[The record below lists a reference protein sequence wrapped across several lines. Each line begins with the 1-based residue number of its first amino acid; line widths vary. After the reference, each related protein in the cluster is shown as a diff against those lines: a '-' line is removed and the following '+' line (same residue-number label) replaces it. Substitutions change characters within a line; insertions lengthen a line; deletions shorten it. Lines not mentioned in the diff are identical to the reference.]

1 MMNRKPLVMAITL
14 ALGTPFLSLAAVAE
28 QVKTAEFD
36 EVLVSATRIQEKVSE
51 SSRSAAVVGEEQLA
65 EKQGDSVAEVLKTEA
80 NINIANGPRASAQ
93 QVEIR
98 GLSGQRVLQTIDG
111 ARQNTSAGHRGTFFM
126 DPELLSSVEVVRGP
140 ASSLWGSGA
149 IGGVVSQNTKSAREM
164 LDEGQSFG
172 GYLKQGYETNG
183 QRSKS
188 SGAIYGAK
196 GSIDWLLNGSYSDGD
211 NIKAGN
217 DNTLE
222 NSASRSRSGLAK
234 FGWQVDEAQR
244 LQLSG
249 RINEISEAVPSN
261 PATDVS
267 NSVPLVRRESKD
279 SNLTLDYSLA
289 PSSNALLDLDAK
301 FYWNKT
307 DYDENRLTKGQ
318 FDTTEYE
325 TLGFSI
331 ANRSQWQ
338 GLKLTYGLDGYRDQI
353 ETFRD
358 DSGQSGQRPG
368 NIDGESRVWGAFV
381 AANIAL
387 GENWSLDP
395 ALRYDSFEN
404 ESNNLGHSSD
414 DDALSPSLALVWKTA
429 PWLTLSAR
437 YDEAFRAPSV
447 EEMYSS
453 GTHYCIPPIPNFLP
467 NGLCNTFEVNE
478 NLKAEKAKNKE
489 LKADMRFAE
498 LAGNDELALSL
509 SVFRNDV
516 DDFIEQRVTNP
527 LHGIPG
533 LEQNTRWDN
542 VDKARLT
549 GFELTG
555 KYRINQTRLSLSYG
569 QTEGKDRHD
578 GGYLANI
585 PANKLVLDL
594 SQGIMA
600 GDMKL
605 GTRVSYNASQD
616 RVPEDNPVNR
626 YQDYTLW
633 DVYLAWEPAMGT
645 FEGLRV
651 DFAIENIGDEEYI
664 QAWQTLMDQ
673 GRNFKL
679 SARYRF

>member
-1 MMNRKPLVMAITL
+1 MNRKPLVMAITL

-28 QVKTAEFD
+28 LVKTAEFD

-234 FGWQVDEAQR
+234 FGWQLDEAQR

-267 NSVPLVRRESKD
+267 NSVPLVRRDSKD

>member
-14 ALGTPFLSLAAVAE
+14 ALGTPLLSLAAVAE

-65 EKQGDSVAEVLKTEA
+65 EKQGNSVAEVLKTEA

-111 ARQNTSAGHRGTFFM
+111 ARQNASAGHRGTFFM

-234 FGWQVDEAQR
+234 FGWQLDEAQR

-249 RINEISEAVPSN
+249 RINEIFEAVPSN
-261 PATDVS
+261 PATGVS
-267 NSVPLVRRESKD
+267 NSVPLVRRDSKD

-289 PSSNALLDLDAK
+289 PRGNALLDLDAK

-527 LHGIPG
+527 LHGIPR

-542 VDKARLT
+542 VGKARLT

-616 RVPEDNPVNR
+616 RVPKDNPVNR

>member
-1 MMNRKPLVMAITL
+1 MNRKPLVMAITL

-111 ARQNTSAGHRGTFFM
+111 ARQNTSTGHRGTFFM

-234 FGWQVDEAQR
+234 FGWQLDEAQR

-368 NIDGESRVWGAFV
+368 NIDGESRVWGAFL

>member
-1 MMNRKPLVMAITL
+1 MNRKPLVMAITL

-234 FGWQVDEAQR
+234 FGWQLDEAQR

-267 NSVPLVRRESKD
+267 NSVPLVRRDSKD

-498 LAGNDELALSL
+498 LAGNDELVLSL

>member
-1 MMNRKPLVMAITL
+1 MNRKPLVMAITL
-14 ALGTPFLSLAAVAE
+14 ALGTPLLSLAAVAE

-65 EKQGDSVAEVLKTEA
+65 EKQGNSVAEVLKTEA

-111 ARQNTSAGHRGTFFM
+111 ARQNASAGHRGTFFM

-196 GSIDWLLNGSYSDGD
+196 GCIDWLLNGSYSDGD

-234 FGWQVDEAQR
+234 FGWQLDEAQR

-249 RINEISEAVPSN
+249 RINEIFEAVPSN
-261 PATDVS
+261 PATGVS
-267 NSVPLVRRESKD
+267 NSVPLVRRDSKD

-289 PSSNALLDLDAK
+289 PRGNALLDLDAK

-527 LHGIPG
+527 LHGIPR

-616 RVPEDNPVNR
+616 RVPKDNPVNR

>member
-14 ALGTPFLSLAAVAE
+14 ALGTPLLSLAAVAE

-65 EKQGDSVAEVLKTEA
+65 EKQGNSVAEVLKTEA

-111 ARQNTSAGHRGTFFM
+111 ARQNASAGHRGTFFM

-234 FGWQVDEAQR
+234 FGWQLDEAQR

-249 RINEISEAVPSN
+249 RINEIFEAVPSN
-261 PATDVS
+261 PATGVS
-267 NSVPLVRRESKD
+267 NSVPLVRRDSKD

-289 PSSNALLDLDAK
+289 PRGNALLDLDAK

-527 LHGIPG
+527 LHGIPR

-616 RVPEDNPVNR
+616 RVPKDNPVNR

>member
-1 MMNRKPLVMAITL
+1 MNRKPLVMAITL
-14 ALGTPFLSLAAVAE
+14 ALGTPLLSLAAVAE

-65 EKQGDSVAEVLKTEA
+65 EKQGNSVAEVLKTEA

-111 ARQNTSAGHRGTFFM
+111 ARQNASAGHRGTFFM

-234 FGWQVDEAQR
+234 FGWQLDEAQR

-249 RINEISEAVPSN
+249 RINEIFEAVPSN
-261 PATDVS
+261 PATGVS
-267 NSVPLVRRESKD
+267 NSVPLVRRDSKD

-289 PSSNALLDLDAK
+289 PRGNALLDLDAK

-527 LHGIPG
+527 LHGIPR

-616 RVPEDNPVNR
+616 RVPKDNPVNR

>member
-1 MMNRKPLVMAITL
+1 MNRKPLVMAITL
-14 ALGTPFLSLAAVAE
+14 ALGTPLLSLAAVAE

-65 EKQGDSVAEVLKTEA
+65 EKQGNSVAEVLKTEA

-111 ARQNTSAGHRGTFFM
+111 ARQNVSAGHRGTFFM

-234 FGWQVDEAQR
+234 FGWQLDEAQR

-249 RINEISEAVPSN
+249 RINEIFEAVPSN
-261 PATDVS
+261 PATGVS
-267 NSVPLVRRESKD
+267 NSVPLVRRDSKD

-289 PSSNALLDLDAK
+289 PRGNALLDLDAK

-527 LHGIPG
+527 LHGIPR

-616 RVPEDNPVNR
+616 RVPKDNPVNR

>member
-36 EVLVSATRIQEKVSE
+36 EVLVSATRIQEKVSD

-267 NSVPLVRRESKD
+267 NSVPLVRRDSKD

-453 GTHYCIPPIPNFLP
+453 GSHYCIPPIPNFLP

>member
-1 MMNRKPLVMAITL
+1 MNRKPLVMAITL

-188 SGAIYGAK
+188 SGAIYGTK

-234 FGWQVDEAQR
+234 FGWQLDEAQR

-353 ETFRD
+353 GTFRD

-555 KYRINQTRLSLSYG
+555 KYRVNQTRLSLSYG

>member
-234 FGWQVDEAQR
+234 FGWQLDEAQR

-267 NSVPLVRRESKD
+267 NSVPLVRRDSKD

-509 SVFRNDV
+509 SIFRNDV

>member
-1 MMNRKPLVMAITL
+1 MNRKPLVMAITL

-217 DNTLE
+217 DNTLG

-234 FGWQVDEAQR
+234 FGWQLDEAQR

-267 NSVPLVRRESKD
+267 NSVPLVRRDSKD

>member
-1 MMNRKPLVMAITL
+1 MNRKPLVMAITL

-234 FGWQVDEAQR
+234 FGWQLDEAQR

-267 NSVPLVRRESKD
+267 NSVPLVRRDSKD

-498 LAGNDELALSL
+498 LAGNDDLALSL

>member
-1 MMNRKPLVMAITL
+1 MNRKPLVMAITL
-14 ALGTPFLSLAAVAE
+14 ALGTPLLSLAAVAE

-65 EKQGDSVAEVLKTEA
+65 EKQGNSVAEVLKTEA

-111 ARQNTSAGHRGTFFM
+111 ARQNVSAGHRGTFFM

-234 FGWQVDEAQR
+234 FGWQLDEAQR

-249 RINEISEAVPSN
+249 RINEIFEAVPSN
-261 PATDVS
+261 PATGVS
-267 NSVPLVRRESKD
+267 NSVPLVRRDSKD

-289 PSSNALLDLDAK
+289 PRGNALLDLDAK

-489 LKADMRFAE
+489 LKVDMRFAE

-527 LHGIPG
+527 LHGIPR

-616 RVPEDNPVNR
+616 RVPKDNPVNR

>member
-1 MMNRKPLVMAITL
+1 MNRKPLVMAITL

-188 SGAIYGAK
+188 SGAIYGTK

-234 FGWQVDEAQR
+234 FGWQLDEAQR

>member
-234 FGWQVDEAQR
+234 FGWQLDEAQR

-267 NSVPLVRRESKD
+267 NSVPLVRRDSKD

-289 PSSNALLDLDAK
+289 PSGNALLDLDAK

-679 SARYRF
+679 SAHYRF

>member
-234 FGWQVDEAQR
+234 FGWQLDEAQR

-267 NSVPLVRRESKD
+267 NSVPLVRRDSKD

-605 GTRVSYNASQD
+605 GTRVSYNTSQD

>member
-234 FGWQVDEAQR
+234 FGWQLDEAQR

-267 NSVPLVRRESKD
+267 NSVPLVRRDSKD
-279 SNLTLDYSLA
+279 SNLTLDYSLV

>member
-80 NINIANGPRASAQ
+80 NINIANGPRSSAQ

-234 FGWQVDEAQR
+234 FGWQLDEAQR

-267 NSVPLVRRESKD
+267 NSVPLVRRDSKD

>member
-1 MMNRKPLVMAITL
+1 MNRKPLVMAITL

-98 GLSGQRVLQTIDG
+98 GLSGQRILQTIDG

-172 GYLKQGYETNG
+172 GYLKKGYETNG

-234 FGWQVDEAQR
+234 FGWQLDEAQR

-368 NIDGESRVWGAFV
+368 NIDGESRVWGAFL

>member
-1 MMNRKPLVMAITL
+1 MNRKPLVMAITL

-234 FGWQVDEAQR
+234 FGWQLDEAQR

-289 PSSNALLDLDAK
+289 TSSNALLDLDAK

>member
-234 FGWQVDEAQR
+234 FGWQLDEAQR

-267 NSVPLVRRESKD
+267 NSVPLVRRDSKD

-414 DDALSPSLALVWKTA
+414 NDALSPSLALVWKTA

>member
-217 DNTLE
+217 DNTLG

-234 FGWQVDEAQR
+234 FGWQLDEAQR

-267 NSVPLVRRESKD
+267 NSVPLVRRDSKD

>member
-1 MMNRKPLVMAITL
+1 MNRKPLVMAITL
-14 ALGTPFLSLAAVAE
+14 ALGTPLLSLAAVAE

-51 SSRSAAVVGEEQLA
+51 SSRSAVVVGEEQLA

-126 DPELLSSVEVVRGP
+126 DPELLSSIEVVRGP

-172 GYLKQGYETNG
+172 GYLKQGYEANG

-234 FGWQVDEAQR
+234 FGWQLDEAQR

-261 PATDVS
+261 PATGVS
-267 NSVPLVRRESKD
+267 NSVPLVRRDSKD

-289 PSSNALLDLDAK
+289 PRGNALLDLDAK

-453 GTHYCIPPIPNFLP
+453 GTHYCIPSIPNFLP

-478 NLKAEKAKNKE
+478 SLKAEKAKNKE

-527 LHGIPG
+527 LHGIPR

-616 RVPEDNPVNR
+616 RVPKDNPVNR

>member
-1 MMNRKPLVMAITL
+1 MNRKPLVMAITL

-234 FGWQVDEAQR
+234 FGWQLDEAQR

-267 NSVPLVRRESKD
+267 NSVPLVRRDSKD

-331 ANRSQWQ
+331 ANRGQWQ

>member
-234 FGWQVDEAQR
+234 FGWQLDEAQR

-267 NSVPLVRRESKD
+267 NSVPLVRRDSKD

-289 PSSNALLDLDAK
+289 PTGNALLDLDAK

>member
-222 NSASRSRSGLAK
+222 KSASRSRSGLAK
-234 FGWQVDEAQR
+234 FGWQLDEAQR

-267 NSVPLVRRESKD
+267 NSVPLVRRDSKD

>member
-126 DPELLSSVEVVRGP
+126 DPELLSSIEVVRGP

-234 FGWQVDEAQR
+234 FGWQLDEAQR

-267 NSVPLVRRESKD
+267 NSVPLVRRDSKD

-664 QAWQTLMDQ
+664 QAWQTLMEQ

>member
-1 MMNRKPLVMAITL
+1 MNRKPLVMAITL

-65 EKQGDSVAEVLKTEA
+65 EKQGNSVAEVLKTEA

-111 ARQNTSAGHRGTFFM
+111 ARQNASAGHRGTFFM
-126 DPELLSSVEVVRGP
+126 DPELLSSIEVVRGP

-217 DNTLE
+217 DNPLE

-234 FGWQVDEAQR
+234 FGWQLDEAQR

-249 RINEISEAVPSN
+249 RINEIFEAVPSN
-261 PATDVS
+261 PATGVS
-267 NSVPLVRRESKD
+267 NSVPLVRRDSKD

-289 PSSNALLDLDAK
+289 PRGNALLDLDAK

-527 LHGIPG
+527 LHGIPR

-651 DFAIENIGDEEYI
+651 DFTIENIGDEEYI

>member
-14 ALGTPFLSLAAVAE
+14 ALGTPLLSLAAVAE

-65 EKQGDSVAEVLKTEA
+65 EKQGNSVAEVLKTEA

-111 ARQNTSAGHRGTFFM
+111 ARQNVSAGHRGTFFM

-234 FGWQVDEAQR
+234 FGWQLDEAQR

-249 RINEISEAVPSN
+249 RINEIFEAVPSN
-261 PATDVS
+261 PATGVS
-267 NSVPLVRRESKD
+267 NSVPLVRRDSKD

-289 PSSNALLDLDAK
+289 PRGNALLDLDAK

-489 LKADMRFAE
+489 LKVDMRFAE

-527 LHGIPG
+527 LHGIPR

-616 RVPEDNPVNR
+616 RVPKDNPVNR

>member
-1 MMNRKPLVMAITL
+1 MNRKPLVMAITL

-51 SSRSAAVVGEEQLA
+51 SGRSAAVVGEEQLA

-234 FGWQVDEAQR
+234 FGWQLDEAQR

-267 NSVPLVRRESKD
+267 NSVPLVRRDSKD

-289 PSSNALLDLDAK
+289 PSGNALLDLDAK

>member
-1 MMNRKPLVMAITL
+1 MNRKPLVMAITL

-234 FGWQVDEAQR
+234 FGWQLDEAQR

-267 NSVPLVRRESKD
+267 NSVPLVRRDSKD

-605 GTRVSYNASQD
+605 GTRVSYNSSQD

>member
-1 MMNRKPLVMAITL
+1 MNRKPLVMAITL
-14 ALGTPFLSLAAVAE
+14 ALGTPLLSLAAVAE

-65 EKQGDSVAEVLKTEA
+65 EKQGNSVAEVLKTEA

-111 ARQNTSAGHRGTFFM
+111 ARQNASAGHRGTFFM

-234 FGWQVDEAQR
+234 FGWQLDEAQR

-249 RINEISEAVPSN
+249 RINEIFEAVPSN
-261 PATDVS
+261 PATGVS
-267 NSVPLVRRESKD
+267 NSVPLVRRDSKD

-289 PSSNALLDLDAK
+289 PRGNALLDLDAK

-489 LKADMRFAE
+489 LKVDMRFAE

-527 LHGIPG
+527 LHGIPR

-616 RVPEDNPVNR
+616 RVPKDNPVNR

>member
-1 MMNRKPLVMAITL
+1 MNRKPLVMAITL

-234 FGWQVDEAQR
+234 FGWQLDEAQR

-267 NSVPLVRRESKD
+267 NSVPLVRRDSKD

-414 DDALSPSLALVWKTA
+414 NDALSPSLALVWKTA

>member
-188 SGAIYGAK
+188 SGAIYGTK

-234 FGWQVDEAQR
+234 FGWQLDEAQR

>member
-1 MMNRKPLVMAITL
+1 MNRKPLVMAITL

-234 FGWQVDEAQR
+234 FGWQLDEAQR

>member
-234 FGWQVDEAQR
+234 FGWQLDEAQR

-267 NSVPLVRRESKD
+267 NSVPLVRRDSKD

-585 PANKLVLDL
+585 PANKLALDL

>member
-234 FGWQVDEAQR
+234 FGWQLDEAQR

-267 NSVPLVRRESKD
+267 NSVPLVRRDNKD

>member
-1 MMNRKPLVMAITL
+1 MNRKPLVMAITL

-111 ARQNTSAGHRGTFFM
+111 ARQNTSAGHRGTFFI

-234 FGWQVDEAQR
+234 FGWQLDEAQR

-267 NSVPLVRRESKD
+267 NSVPLVRRDSKD